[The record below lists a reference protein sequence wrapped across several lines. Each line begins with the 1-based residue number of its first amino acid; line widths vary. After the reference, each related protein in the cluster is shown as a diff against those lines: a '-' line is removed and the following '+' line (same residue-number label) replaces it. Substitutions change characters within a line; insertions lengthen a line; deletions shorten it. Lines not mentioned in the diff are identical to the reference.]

1 MRLLYPCLAA
11 VLLLLLTATGGLA
24 SMAQFAGS
32 WTNVDTNTRG
42 ITNLDIAVMGSNA
55 NVHAWGKCHPNDCDW
70 GTVQASPFA
79 SGVSS
84 NILTGADTLIAV
96 FGTDFS
102 ETTLVIMPAGNRLK
116 VDSYVR
122 FKDNSGR
129 SNYLASY
136 TLQKAQA
143 PGGTTPGGPTP
154 GGTTPGGVGP
164 GNTGPGGVGPGDMG
178 PGGTIPGSTPALIDL
193 TGVWNCDDGGI
204 YYVRQL
210 GNTVWW
216 YGELDPNAPN
226 WSNVMRGSM
235 SGNKINAEWTDV
247 PKGSVMQN
255 GNLVLQIASNNKFS
269 AISKT
274 GGFSGSVW
282 TR

>member
-1 MRLLYPCLAA
+1 MRLPYLCLAA

-24 SMAQFAGS
+24 SLAQFAGS

-42 ITNLDIAVMGSNA
+42 VTNLDIAVMGTNA

-70 GTVQASPFA
+70 GTVQAQPFA

-96 FGTDFS
+96 FATDFS
-102 ETTLVIMPAGNRLK
+102 ETTLVIKPAGNQLK
-116 VDSYVR
+116 VDSYDR

-136 TLQKAQA
+136 ILQKAQA
-143 PGGTTPGGPTP
+143 PGGTTPGGS
-154 GGTTPGGVGP
+154 TPGGVGP
-164 GNTGPGGVGPGDMG
+164 GNTGPGGIGPGDMG
-178 PGGTIPGSTPALIDL
+178 PGGTIPGSTPALMDL

-210 GNTVWW
+210 GTTVWW

-235 SGNKINAEWTDV
+235 SGNKITAEWTDV
-247 PKGSVMQN
+247 PKGSVMQH
-255 GNLVLQIASNNKFS
+255 GNLILQIASNNKFA

-274 GGFSGSVW
+274 GGFGGSVW

>member
-1 MRLLYPCLAA
+1 MRLLYPFLAA

-24 SMAQFAGS
+24 GMAQFAGS
-32 WTNVDTNTRG
+32 WTNADANTAG
-42 ITNLDIAVMGSNA
+42 ITSLDIAVTGTNA
-55 NVHAWGKCHPNDCDW
+55 QVQAWGKCHPTDCDW
-70 GTVQASPFA
+70 GTVQAQAFA
-79 SGVSS
+79 PDVSS
-84 NILTGADTLIAV
+84 DILSGADTLIAV
-96 FGTDFS
+96 FDPGFS
-102 ETTLVIMPAGNRLK
+102 ETTLVIKPAGDQLK
-116 VDSYVR
+116 VDSYDR

-136 TLQKAQA
+136 TFQKAQA
-143 PGGTTPGGPTP
+143 PGGTTPGGSTP
-154 GGTTPGGVGP
+154 GDTGT
-164 GNTGPGGVGPGDMG
+164 GDMGTGEVG

-210 GNTVWW
+210 GTTVWW
-216 YGELDPNAPN
+216 YGELDPNTPN
-226 WSNVMRGSM
+226 WSNVMRGAI
-235 SGNKINAEWTDV
+235 SGNMINADWSDV

-255 GNLVLQIASNNKFS
+255 GNLVLQIASNNKLV

>member
-11 VLLLLLTATGGLA
+11 VLLLLLTATGGLG

-42 ITNLDIAVMGSNA
+42 ITNLDISVMGANA
-55 NVHAWGKCHPNDCDW
+55 KVQAWGKCHPTDCDW
-70 GTVQASPFA
+70 GTVQAQAFA
-79 SGVSS
+79 PGVSS
-84 NILTGADTLIAV
+84 DIISGADTLMAV
-96 FGTDFS
+96 FDTSFS
-102 ETTLVIMPAGNRLK
+102 QTTLVIKPAGNRLK
-116 VDSYVR
+116 VDSYDR
-122 FKDNSGR
+122 FTDNSGR

-136 TLQKAQA
+136 TFQKASA
-143 PGGTTPGGPTP
+143 PGGATPGGATP
-154 GGTTPGGVGP
+154 
-164 GNTGPGGVGPGDMG
+164 GPGDMGPGDLG

-193 TGVWNCDDGGI
+193 TGVWNCDDGGV

-210 GNTVWW
+210 GATVWW
-216 YGELDPNAPN
+216 YGELDPNTPY
-226 WSNVMRGSM
+226 WSNVMRGSI
-235 SGNKINAEWTDV
+235 SGNMINADWSDV

-255 GNLVLQIASNNKFS
+255 GNLVIQIASNNKLV

-274 GGFSGSVW
+274 GGFAGSVW

>member
-24 SMAQFAGS
+24 SMAQFEGS
-32 WTNVDTNTRG
+32 WTNVDTNTGG
-42 ITNLDIAVMGSNA
+42 ITKLDIAVLGANA
-55 NVHAWGKCHPNDCDW
+55 KVQGWGKCHPTDCDW
-70 GTVQASPFA
+70 GTVKADAFA

-84 NILTGADTLIAV
+84 DILSGADTLIAV
-96 FGTDFS
+96 FDAGFS
-102 ETTLVIMPAGNRLK
+102 ETTLVIRPAGNGLK
-116 VDSYVR
+116 VDSYDR

-129 SNYLASY
+129 SNYLATY
-136 TLQKAQA
+136 TFQKASDLA
-143 PGGTTPGGPTP
+143 TPTPGGPTP
-154 GGTTPGGVGP
+154 GDI
-164 GNTGPGGVGPGDMG
+164 GPGDIG

-210 GNTVWW
+210 GATVWW
-216 YGELDPNAPN
+216 YGELDPNTPY
-226 WSNVMRGSM
+226 WSNVMRGSI
-235 SGNKINAEWTDV
+235 SGNMINADWTDV
-247 PKGSVMQN
+247 PKGSVMQY
-255 GNLVLQIASNNKFS
+255 GNLVLQIVSNNQLV

-274 GGFSGSVW
+274 GGFGGSVW

>member
-24 SMAQFAGS
+24 SMAQFDGS

-42 ITNLDIAVMGSNA
+42 ITKLDIAVMGTNA
-55 NVHAWGKCHPNDCDW
+55 KVQGWGSCHPTDCDW
-70 GTVQASPFA
+70 GTVQGQAFA

-84 NILTGADTLIAV
+84 DILSGADTIIAV
-96 FGTDFS
+96 FDAGFS
-102 ETTLVIMPAGNRLK
+102 ETTLVIKLAGNGLK
-116 VDSYVR
+116 VDTYDR

-136 TLQKAQA
+136 TFQKAA
-143 PGGTTPGGPTP
+143 DLGVPIPGGATPGGSIP
-154 GGTTPGGVGP
+154 GE
-164 GNTGPGGVGPGDMG
+164 MS

-210 GNTVWW
+210 GTTVWW

-226 WSNVMRGSM
+226 WSNVMRGSISSNM
-235 SGNKINAEWTDV
+235 INADWADV

-255 GNLVLQIASNNKFS
+255 GNLVIQIVSNNKLT

-274 GGFSGSVW
+274 GGFAGSVW

>member
-1 MRLLYPCLAA
+1 MRLLYSCLAA

-24 SMAQFAGS
+24 GIDQFAGS
-32 WTNVDTNTRG
+32 WTNVDPNTSG
-42 ITNLDIAVMGSNA
+42 ITKLDITVMGTSA
-55 NVHAWGKCHPNDCDW
+55 QVQGWGRCHPTDCDW
-70 GTVQASPFA
+70 GTVQAQAFA

-84 NILTGADTLIAV
+84 DILSGADTLIAV
-96 FGTDFS
+96 FDAGFS
-102 ETTLVIMPAGNRLK
+102 ETTLVIKPAGNRLN
-116 VDSYVR
+116 VDSYDR

-136 TLQKAQA
+136 TFQKA
-143 PGGTTPGGPTP
+143 PDLGTPTP
-154 GGTTPGGVGP
+154 GGATPGGYI
-164 GNTGPGGVGPGDMG
+164 GPGGMS
-178 PGGTIPGSTPALIDL
+178 PGGVIPGSVPALIDL

-210 GNTVWW
+210 GTTVWW
-216 YGELDPNAPN
+216 YGELDPNTPN
-226 WSNVMRGSM
+226 WSNVMRGAI
-235 SGNKINAEWTDV
+235 SGNMINADWTDV

-255 GNLVLQIASNNKFS
+255 GNLVLQIASNNKLV

-274 GGFSGSVW
+274 GGFAGSVW